1 MHQWKNDSS
10 RMHMQT
16 YMDIC
21 TNINE
26 KQTHQL
32 RTQGAR
38 KSWSLMCKLG
48 QQSQSI
54 TIDLLSTLTNQLKQ
68 STPLT
73 TPLAT
78 MLVSS
83 RRTFQTSLTSRF
95 LAQCTL
101 AASMSLTSSFS
112 IQVVHGS
119 GYRLR
124 NARRARQQTTTD
136 TSNQKHSSKNHL
148 CCLK

>member
-1 MHQWKNDSS
+1 
-10 RMHMQT
+10 MQT

-119 GYRLR
+119 GYRHR
-124 NARRARQQTTTD
+124 IVTRALAIVPTYTD
-136 TSNQKHSSKNHL
+136 LVTHSKSIPILTSFKSM
-148 CCLK
+148 